1 MIHISP
7 HANMLQVKIA
17 QGHFKKWVGRR
28 IILLERMNMCQ
39 VIIKKECKDAD
50 GQDGQFVH

>member
-1 MIHISP
+1 
-7 HANMLQVKIA
+7 MLQVKIA